1 MTMNSFKYSRRFR
14 TKHEEL
20 PRIITEKFLVFNVG
34 NERYAIPL
42 LRVLRVVKEF
52 IPQGVL
58 VSGRSLLK
66 EQNETIVIFD
76 MASLFSSACPLS
88 DCHFLIVCCLNDGG
102 KLGFPIP
109 DMPAI
114 LEVAHNQFSEVPEL
128 YRQGELSPAVER
140 LIHVSE
146 SVIFYLNIDKLVG
159 WVPSHQGVKEL
170 LHE

>member
-1 MTMNSFKYSRRFR
+1 MTMDAFKYSRRFR

-20 PRIITEKFLVFNVG
+20 PRIPTEKFLVFNLG

-42 LRVLRVVKEF
+42 LRVLRVAKEF

-58 VSGRSLLK
+58 VSGRSLVK
-66 EQNETIVIFD
+66 AQNETIVIFD
-76 MASLFSSACPLS
+76 MARLFSSASHLS
-88 DCHFLIVCCLNDGG
+88 DCHFLIVCCLDDGG

-114 LEVAHNQFSEVPEL
+114 LEVAHNQFSQVPEL
-128 YRQGELSPAVER
+128 YRQGELSTAVER

-146 SVIFYLNIDKLVG
+146 SVIFYLNIDKLVA
-159 WVPSHQGVKEL
+159 S
-170 LHE
+170 